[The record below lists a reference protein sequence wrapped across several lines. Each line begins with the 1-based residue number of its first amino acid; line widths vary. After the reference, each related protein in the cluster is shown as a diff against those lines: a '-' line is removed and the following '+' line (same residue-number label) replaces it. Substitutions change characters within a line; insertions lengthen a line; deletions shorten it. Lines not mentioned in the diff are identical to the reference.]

1 MAIPV
6 VPIISAVTP
15 LVLGAFDLY
24 RRRSEARISP
34 VAVSDATQLP
44 RLAESLQQRMQGLE
58 ESDLEQARLL
68 TDVTK
73 NVETLARALESQLV
87 AARARED
94 KLRWWLIAT
103 TGVAAV
109 ALVTAV
115 WALAG

>member
-6 VPIISAVTP
+6 VPIISAVAP

-24 RRRSEARISP
+24 RRRSEARVAP
-34 VAVSDATQLP
+34 VAVSDASQLP
-44 RLAESLQQRMQGLE
+44 LLAESLQQRMQALE

-73 NVETLARALESQLV
+73 NVETLARALESQL
-87 AARARED
+87 AAAQARET
-94 KLRWWLIAT
+94 RMRRWLIAT
-103 TGVAAV
+103 SAATVVAFV
-109 ALVTAV
+109 IAV